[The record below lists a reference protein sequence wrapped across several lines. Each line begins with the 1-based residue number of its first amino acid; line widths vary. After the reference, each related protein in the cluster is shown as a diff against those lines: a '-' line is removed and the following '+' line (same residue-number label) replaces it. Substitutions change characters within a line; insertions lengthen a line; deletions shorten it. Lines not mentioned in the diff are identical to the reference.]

1 MTSRRT
7 KVSQIRALMISYV
20 DTERYVLRFALVIGS
35 KNGKENTRRL
45 ARVLFTTSNST
56 RPQIRRLTRF
66 VFSFG
71 QLSVNFYVLPGLVL
85 FFSFRCLHG
94 KQCGHALFPLPNP
107 SNQIFIFAYGCVVF
121 YGVSENGERAVM
133 SALRHYEA
141 GRLSIR
147 DSRSD
152 SFNYQYMD
160 WKENDNETPLL
171 RVLEDTVLI
180 ANAPED
186 ELVLSVKLAAAHA
199 VAQNAKL
206 GSYENAIDLISAKV
220 MHIPGRL
227 ATTGSLMLSDR
238 DILKLQGELFSLV
251 SHISIS
257 TRIQNIP
264 DWCVLCVFAL
274 LPHLLTSRAS
284 HVIAISFCPSVI
296 HLLVSRGC
304 YMALPN
310 CFRVAILSSDKLTK
324 RCVCANACICMPHR
338 FWEREHLEPVFIC
351 MHRYLNM
358 EQRLGLLNSR
368 MDRLQEMYDLF
379 RDVRWWLLCTY
390 LCFLRH
396 GRAASFVIGSVRGHD

>member
-1 MTSRRT
+1 
-7 KVSQIRALMISYV
+7 
-20 DTERYVLRFALVIGS
+20 LRDI
-35 KNGKENTRRL
+35 
-45 ARVLFTTSNST
+45 
-56 RPQIRRLTRF
+56 
-66 VFSFG
+66 
-71 QLSVNFYVLPGLVL
+71 
-85 FFSFRCLHG
+85 
-94 KQCGHALFPLPNP
+94 
-107 SNQIFIFAYGCVVF
+107 QIFIFSYGCVVF

-160 WKENDNETPLL
+160 WKENETPLL

-186 ELVLSVKLAAAHA
+186 ELVLNVKLAAAHA

-206 GSYENAIDLISAKV
+206 GSYENAIDLISARV
-220 MHIPGRL
+220 MHIPGVL
-227 ATTGSLMLSDR
+227 ATTGSLNLSDR

-264 DWCVLCVFAL
+264 DWYGCSSFFRAL
-274 LPHLLTSRAS
+274 LTGRSTGRQPGLHLSQFVPGFVFSATYPLTT
-284 HVIAISFCPSVI
+284 
-296 HLLVSRGC
+296 LVS
-304 YMALPN
+304 Y
-310 CFRVAILSSDKLTK
+310 ILGGL
-324 RCVCANACICMPHR
+324 RYFAR
-338 FWEREHLEPVFIC
+338 FWEREHLEPVFVC

-379 RDVRWWLLCTY
+379 RDVRQSSNAWIQLFSISIPLLFHSSAVVRRIPQAWLTPLPPCKPSSRVRAGSNDGARPPSGVDCD
-390 LCFLRH
+390 LSHFFRDCFEY
-396 GRAASFVIGSVRGHD
+396 S